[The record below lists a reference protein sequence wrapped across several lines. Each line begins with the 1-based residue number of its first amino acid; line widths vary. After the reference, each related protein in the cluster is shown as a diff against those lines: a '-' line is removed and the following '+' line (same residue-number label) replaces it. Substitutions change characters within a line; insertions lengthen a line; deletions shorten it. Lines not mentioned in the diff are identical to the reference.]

1 MLEPLTET
9 PSPPSPAVSPQPSRR
24 GRRGLR
30 LAVKWGLVG
39 AALYF
44 SWRLIAGMRWAELAA
59 RLAAADRG
67 LIAASV
73 FFLVLRFGL
82 WDLRFRIAARRT
94 TEEPVPGAVFGF
106 SVILASAALNLL
118 TPAAR
123 VLSGPLRARSFA
135 RACRRSFGTFYG
147 VVLYDQLAHQAVV
160 SVMTCLAVLLAAVNR
175 GHGAWGGAGLALLAS
190 GIAGIAGVILWSR
203 RRGPFADNPIVRFLA
218 RRADRAEGSLQRV
231 YAEGHE
237 AAGTFVRLLGDSGT
251 ALRAAALGVTL
262 FLANAVAQWL
272 IFRALGREVG
282 VLAVVAVVAL
292 GNAAGMLA
300 GTPGGIGTTEAAMV
314 AAYVALGL
322 DRATA
327 GAATLLFRGL
337 HYVLVVVVGLPALA
351 WLEAR
356 GTRRAAEAPSP
367 QTPS

>member
-1 MLEPLTET
+1 MLI
-9 PSPPSPAVSPQPSRR
+9 
-24 GRRGLR
+24 
-30 LAVKWGLVG
+30 
-39 AALYF
+39 AATFYF
-44 SWRLIAGMRWAELAA
+44 SWRLVSGLRWAELAA

-82 WDLRFRIAARRT
+82 WDWRFRIAARRVMDRT
-94 TEEPVPGAVFGF
+94 SGEPAAARAPGAVFGF

-118 TPAAR
+118 NPAAR

-135 RACRRSFGTFYG
+135 RVCRRSFGMFYG
-147 VVLYDQLAHQAVV
+147 IVLYDQLAHQSVI
-160 SVMTCLAVLLAAVNR
+160 SVMTCLAVLLAVGAQ
-175 GHGAWGGAGLALLAS
+175 GHGALGGAGLAVLGA
-190 GIAGIAGVILWSR
+190 AVVGVILWSR

-218 RRADRAEGSLQRV
+218 RKAERSQGGLQRV

-237 AAGTFVRLLGDSGT
+237 AASTFVRLLGDSGM
-251 ALRAAALGVTL
+251 AARAAALGATL
-262 FLANAVAQWL
+262 FLANAAAQWL
-272 IFRALGREVG
+272 LFRALGQEVG

-300 GTPGGIGTTEAAMV
+300 GTPGGVGTTEAAMV
-314 AAYVALGL
+314 ASYVALGV
-322 DRATA
+322 DRANA

-337 HYVLVVVVGLPALA
+337 HYALVVGVGLPALA

-356 GTRRAAEAPSP
+356 GAAGGRGDVAGIAAGPAPGRIEG
-367 QTPS
+367 